1 MPAATPYVLGRTQ
14 RFWLA
19 VESTFGTYVYPAAQ
33 TTTNR
38 EIRVPRSVLGTKI
51 QRDIRSDAR
60 STRSRLEH
68 VTGKTTNQCEIE
80 AYLLGSGTAGTPP
93 NIHAILLAAMGG
105 TTGYTNTPATS
116 DVYALGD
123 LQGALPSLSF
133 ARHFGDGA
141 LAGVYQDQGAGWLIN
156 ELRISASGGE
166 QPKIVAS
173 GPFKTHKHAGYST
186 VASNTATTVTVQT
199 ADANN
204 FELGDVLEID
214 GDDGTD
220 DLGYY
225 VSVKAGAV
233 LTLVNVSGGGPPSFG
248 TLTGDPV
255 RPHLPSGSTTGS
267 PISGNLGS
275 LSLTPS
281 GGSAYAGGALPIT
294 AFELTLNNNLK
305 VIDDELFAAEI
316 SDAIPGHREL
326 TGSMSFRCR
335 RDLLVILGQRKALT
349 AHDIVATFGSV
360 AGSRCLV
367 TVKAELDF
375 SDMDV
380 PEVGDTDAAEA
391 VVSVPFRGLATSA
404 ANELTL
410 SYT

>member
-1 MPAATPYVLGRTQ
+1 
-14 RFWLA
+14 
-19 VESTFGTYVYPAAQ
+19 
-33 TTTNR
+33 
-38 EIRVPRSVLGTKI
+38 
-51 QRDIRSDAR
+51 
-60 STRSRLEH
+60 
-68 VTGKTTNQCEIE
+68 
-80 AYLLGSGTAGTPP
+80 
-93 NIHAILLAAMGG
+93 
-105 TTGYTNTPATS
+105 
-116 DVYALGD
+116 
-123 LQGALPSLSF
+123 
-133 ARHFGDGA
+133 
-141 LAGVYQDQGAGWLIN
+141 
-156 ELRISASGGE
+156 
-166 QPKIVAS
+166 
-173 GPFKTHKHAGYST
+173 
-186 VASNTATTVTVQT
+186 
-199 ADANN
+199 
-204 FELGDVLEID
+204 
-214 GDDGTD
+214 
-220 DLGYY
+220 
-225 VSVKAGAV
+225 
-233 LTLVNVSGGGPPSFG
+233 
-248 TLTGDPV
+248 
-255 RPHLPSGSTTGS
+255 LPSGSTTGS

-380 PEVGDTDAAEA
+380 PEVGDTEA